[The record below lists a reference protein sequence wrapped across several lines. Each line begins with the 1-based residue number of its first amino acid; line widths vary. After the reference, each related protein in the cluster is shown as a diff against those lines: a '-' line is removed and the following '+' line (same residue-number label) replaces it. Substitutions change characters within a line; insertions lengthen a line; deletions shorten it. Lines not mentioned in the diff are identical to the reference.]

1 MAQLPVQVV
10 RERDVVRHRA
20 WLRDWMQ
27 PQSQQRAEPVVER
40 EHLPRADL
48 VEELVDGVPLARLL
62 RHLLR

>member
-1 MAQLPVQVV
+1 MARRPVLAADEAALDSPQ
-10 RERDVVRHRA
+10 
-20 WLRDWMQ
+20 DWMQ
-27 PQSQQRAEPVVER
+27 PLSLRQAEPVVAR